1 LQGYDKLRSP
11 GKNTFSETAFDSAV
25 VSCTDSL
32 ARKFSCIYRY
42 FAGAEVGERVGE
54 GGSAGAARAGSFL
67 KESSCV
73 RGSSARAGNGGGDG
87 GRGGGGGGTC
97 ADFSARSSSFVQERP
112 ETWAAPQ
119 ATGELS
125 VPVLLV
131 TVANYVWVQKVQVQ
145 APWAHLGFSQRLPN

>member
-1 LQGYDKLRSP
+1 
-11 GKNTFSETAFDSAV
+11 V

-32 ARKFSCIYRY
+32 ARKSSCIYRY

-54 GGSAGAARAGSFL
+54 GGNAGGARAGSFL

-73 RGSSARAGNGGGDG
+73 RGSSACAGNGV
-87 GRGGGGGGTC
+87 GGGAC
-97 ADFSARSSSFVQERP
+97 ADFSARRSSFVQERP

-131 TVANYVWVQKVQVQ
+131 TFANYLWVQK
-145 APWAHLGFSQRLPN
+145 ARCRLLGRIWVSARGCPVRASHGSKFGSLLTLTKALKFGI